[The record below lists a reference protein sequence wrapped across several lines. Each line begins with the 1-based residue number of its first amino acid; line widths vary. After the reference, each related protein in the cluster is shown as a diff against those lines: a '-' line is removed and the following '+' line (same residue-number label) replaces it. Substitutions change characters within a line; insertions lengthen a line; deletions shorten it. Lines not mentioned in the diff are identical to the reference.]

1 MTMQLIP
8 KFQELLSKLP
18 TGRDFHGNVSY
29 TAPILG
35 NETLV
40 QMRAPPEYSLASA
53 YKDDEDSQSDLE
65 LEDPVGAFPGTRV
78 DYQGS
83 AHY

>member
-8 KFQELLSKLP
+8 KFQDLLSKLP
-18 TGRDFHGNVSY
+18 AKREFHGDVSY
-29 TAPILG
+29 KPSLLT

-40 QMRAPPEYSLASA
+40 RMRAPPEYSLASA

-65 LEDPVGAFPGTRV
+65 PTDPVGAYPGTAQ
-78 DYQGS
+78 DYQSGL
-83 AHY
+83 HY